1 MSTGKKKKTTK
12 KVTAVLEQNIQSL
25 RRLLK
30 LYNQYCTEYD
40 SVACPEVTKTIR
52 SLIEDGETLTSVKFF
67 V

>member
-1 MSTGKKKKTTK
+1 MPTGKKKKPTK
-12 KVTAVLEQNIQSL
+12 KTTAVIEQNTQSL

-30 LYNQYCTEYD
+30 LYTQYCTEYD

-52 SLIEDGETLTSVKFF
+52 SLIEEAETLTSVKFF